1 MKLLASEIKTPFG
14 ALSVVVDE
22 KSQKVVRSGFL
33 SLDQLLKGSD
43 LIVVRDRAL
52 LGVAQVVS
60 DWVDGDLKALTKV
73 KTEQAGSEF
82 TQSCFRMMKKI
93 KPGSTISYLALAAG
107 SSNPKAVRAAASACA
122 RNQNAPFVP
131 CHRVITSRGEIGNY
145 AFSKPL
151 KKALLLHEGWKPL
164 GKLAVG

>member
-1 MKLLASEIKTPFG
+1 MILLASEIKTRFG
-14 ALSVVVDE
+14 TLSVVVEDE
-22 KSQKVVRSGFL
+22 SQKVIRSGFL
-33 SLDQLLKGSD
+33 SLNQLLKGSGLTVLPD
-43 LIVVRDRAL
+43 QKL

-60 DWVDGDLKALTKV
+60 DWADGDLEGLTKV
-73 KTEQAGSEF
+73 KTHQSGSEF
-82 TQSCFRMMKKI
+82 AQSCFRAMKQI
-93 KPGSTISYLALAAG
+93 QPGSAISYLALAAQ

-164 GKLAVG
+164 GKLPAE

>member
-1 MKLLASEIKTPFG
+1 MKLLASELKTRFG
-14 ALSVVVDE
+14 TLSVVVEDE
-22 KSQKVVRSGFL
+22 SQKVIRSGFL

-43 LIVVRDRAL
+43 LNVLPDRKL

-60 DWVDGDLKALTKV
+60 DWVDGDLKGLTKV
-73 KTEQAGSEF
+73 KTHQSGSEF
-82 TQSCFRMMKKI
+82 AQSCYGAMKKI
-93 KPGSTISYLALAAG
+93 QPGSAISYLALAAQ
-107 SSNPKAVRAAASACA
+107 SSNPKAVRAAASTCA

-151 KKALLLHEGWKPL
+151 KKALLLHEGWKPQ
-164 GKLAVG
+164 GKLPVE